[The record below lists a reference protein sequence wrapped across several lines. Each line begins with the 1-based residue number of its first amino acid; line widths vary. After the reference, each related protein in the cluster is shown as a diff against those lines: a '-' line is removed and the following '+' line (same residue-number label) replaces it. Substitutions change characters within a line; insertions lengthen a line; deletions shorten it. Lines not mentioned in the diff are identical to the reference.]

1 MRREFCRNRLIAI
14 ASDERGKILEL
25 ADCDQIF
32 TVYMNLNNAHKP
44 TYTNK
49 INLQNTSFKFSLEG
63 GKVAFLQFF
72 LKKTNFLYDI
82 QQTTPRNFYKKKRN
96 CRSVR
101 LKKFFDSKNV
111 SRDPVT
117 VWQLSGRCNMIRNL
131 SVDASRYTVTR
142 FHVNRA

>member
-14 ASDERGKILEL
+14 ASDERGKILKL

-32 TVYMNLNNAHKP
+32 TVYMNLNNAHKS

-63 GKVAFLQFF
+63 GKVASLQFF

-82 QQTTPRNFYKKKRN
+82 QQTTPRNYYKKKKGIV
-96 CRSVR
+96 VR
-101 LKKFFDSKNV
+101 FD
-111 SRDPVT
+111 
-117 VWQLSGRCNMIRNL
+117 
-131 SVDASRYTVTR
+131 
-142 FHVNRA
+142 